1 MLDLEVILIGLA
13 VVAVLA
19 IAAQYLDIPYPVL
32 LVLGGIVLGFAP
44 GLRGI
49 AFEPELVFLLF
60 VPPLVFSA
68 AWRVSWQELRANR
81 RPIVDLS
88 VGLVLTTMTVV
99 AVVAYWL
106 IPGMTWAVAFVLGA
120 IVSDTDATA
129 VTAIAQ
135 RLTMPRQ
142 IVAILEGESLGND
155 ATSLVS
161 YRMAIAAVVAG
172 TFSMR
177 SAVVEFL
184 FAAIVGVALGLL
196 TAYLYVWVQRRLKN
210 PSVEVVIT
218 LLLPFAAYIPADHLG
233 ASGMLAVVAAGI
245 YAGQRDAE
253 TGSAVTRLQ
262 AAATWD
268 TLVFVLNGLIFI
280 LLGLQLRTV
289 LDGVAGRPASLL
301 ARDAAI
307 VIVTVVLVRIVWM
320 MGVTGLRSMLRRAAR
335 FPVEPLP
342 WNSVPVVAWAG
353 MRGAST
359 LVVALAIPL
368 ATNDG
373 TAFPDRALVIFLT
386 FCVVVV
392 TLLVQGLSLPHLIQR
407 TGLQEDANDRE
418 VVRTRAAAHAA
429 AVRRLDELA
438 GGKTLPDH
446 VARLRAYHERR
457 AKQFAARS
465 DGSFDQAAAKRAESV
480 QQLRQ
485 ELLQAERREIIDLRA
500 RGDISDA
507 SLRAVLHDLDLEE
520 QQGE

>member
-1 MLDLEVILIGLA
+1 MLALEVILIGLA

-19 IAAQYLDIPYPVL
+19 IFAQKLDIPYPVL
-32 LVLGGIVLGFAP
+32 LVLGGIVLGLAP
-44 GLRGI
+44 SLPSVV
-49 AFEPELVFLLF
+49 FEPELVFLLF

-68 AWRVSWQELRANR
+68 AWRASWQEMRANR
-81 RPIVDLS
+81 RPIVGLA

-120 IVSDTDATA
+120 IVSDTDTTA

-135 RLTMPRQ
+135 RLRMPRQ

-155 ATSLVS
+155 ATSLVA

-172 TFSMR
+172 TFSLG

-184 FAAIVGVALGLL
+184 FAAIV
-196 TAYLYVWVQRRLKN
+196 
-210 PSVEVVIT
+210 
-218 LLLPFAAYIPADHLG
+218 
-233 ASGMLAVVAAGI
+233 
-245 YAGQRDAE
+245 
-253 TGSAVTRLQ
+253 
-262 AAATWD
+262 
-268 TLVFVLNGLIFI
+268 
-280 LLGLQLRTV
+280 
-289 LDGVAGRPASLL
+289 
-301 ARDAAI
+301 
-307 VIVTVVLVRIVWM
+307 IVTVVLVRFVWM
-320 MGVTGLRSMLRRAAR
+320 VGVTAR

-342 WNSVPVVAWAG
+342 WNSVPLVAWAG

-359 LVVALAIPL
+359 LVIALAVPL
-368 ATNDG
+368 ATNAG
-373 TAFPDRALVIFLT
+373 TAFPDRAMVIFLT

-392 TLLVQGLSLPHLIQR
+392 TLIVQGLSLPRLIQR
-407 TGLQEDANDRE
+407 TGLQEDAIEME
-418 VVRTRAAAHAA
+418 VARTRAAAHAA

-438 GGKTLPDH
+438 GGKALPNDA
-446 VARLRAYHERR
+446 ARLRAYHERR

-465 DGSFDQAAAKRAESV
+465 EGSFDQAAAKRAESE

-485 ELLQAERREIIDLRA
+485 ELLQAERREIIDMHN

-520 QQGE
+520 QQGK